1 MKGEA
6 TDNLFVD
13 IGKRPRDPLPGE
25 ANKDGENLSDTSVR
39 HQHTHHHYHHYATPI
54 STELRA
60 KPKSSSIGKNPP
72 KKSTAEEIKTHSQNR
87 ISSQDRPSLRQEKPS
102 IKGDVLS
109 NETEDGRLEL
119 VMKAGTSTKDIE
131 HIRMRS
137 VQTSISGLDSKTTPK
152 ADAGNLMTELS
163 ESNRKDAD
171 SERSSIS
178 ELNELLN
185 ARKEP
190 DRRETSSSAALR
202 KLNDKLEKVRSAV
215 KALENTRV
223 MSSDAS
229 RVGITMNK
237 YPHKIDENFG
247 QSLPESRIL
256 PENDSICSDS
266 EFDYYH
272 VGRHSPVYGE
282 DRGESFWRTR
292 QSSSKQLPM
301 KDILDYDGKSAPQR
315 KTKKKVQFKDFI
327 SHSRDERLE
336 MLIQS
341 LQKEEKENKDKIDT
355 VKTKYST
362 DLMNA
367 QRKFAVKQ
375 KDPGR
380 KDRLPKKSLQNVAS
394 DKGNGVL
401 AKVYG
406 QRSRPLQRQVGKQ
419 RKRSA
424 SCSPIPRTRRKGRLV
439 VDEKDIIPLMEEEF
453 PQLYLSPVT
462 AKMMWQK
469 QMRQISNLAKTARPR
484 KPKMV
489 EQRIEESKKKQEA
502 LMNIMRKDVEHNK
515 RLKDA
520 KQKAH
525 EQRQVKN
532 KLRERRLASAR
543 ARRYYDDYQ
552 LRMRSRQLKRKT
564 KEEKI
569 FKKLFEDALEI
580 QKERIRELR
589 NYAREQRAQEAQ
601 RKQNELE
608 SIDNFYRDR
617 FAMMAESIARERFEI
632 EVREKAQ
639 RKVIDTVKKGIRQR
653 MEKDIKDLQEQLVRD
668 EDSVYFRQLDADALR
683 KELQL
688 ATYKVRM

>member
-1 MKGEA
+1 MIRQCTA
-6 TDNLFVD
+6 FSVLYAFFPCYFNLF
-13 IGKRPRDPLPGE
+13 
-25 ANKDGENLSDTSVR
+25 ASSV
-39 HQHTHHHYHHYATPI
+39 
-54 STELRA
+54 
-60 KPKSSSIGKNPP
+60 
-72 KKSTAEEIKTHSQNR
+72 
-87 ISSQDRPSLRQEKPS
+87 
-102 IKGDVLS
+102 
-109 NETEDGRLEL
+109 
-119 VMKAGTSTKDIE
+119 
-131 HIRMRS
+131 
-137 VQTSISGLDSKTTPK
+137 
-152 ADAGNLMTELS
+152 
-163 ESNRKDAD
+163 
-171 SERSSIS
+171 
-178 ELNELLN
+178 
-185 ARKEP
+185 
-190 DRRETSSSAALR
+190 
-202 KLNDKLEKVRSAV
+202 
-215 KALENTRV
+215 
-223 MSSDAS
+223 
-229 RVGITMNK
+229 
-237 YPHKIDENFG
+237 
-247 QSLPESRIL
+247 
-256 PENDSICSDS
+256 
-266 EFDYYH
+266 
-272 VGRHSPVYGE
+272 
-282 DRGESFWRTR
+282 
-292 QSSSKQLPM
+292 
-301 KDILDYDGKSAPQR
+301 
-315 KTKKKVQFKDFI
+315 
-327 SHSRDERLE
+327 
-336 MLIQS
+336 
-341 LQKEEKENKDKIDT
+341 
-355 VKTKYST
+355 
-362 DLMNA
+362 
-367 QRKFAVKQ
+367 
-375 KDPGR
+375 
-380 KDRLPKKSLQNVAS
+380 
-394 DKGNGVL
+394 
-401 AKVYG
+401 
-406 QRSRPLQRQVGKQ
+406 
-419 RKRSA
+419 
-424 SCSPIPRTRRKGRLV
+424 V